1 MIHVILINPCTDI
14 TSKCMW
20 IYLDDLWLTALR
32 MNLKE
37 IKEFGNERMNVYE
50 RGCVLQCKDRQAV
63 GSYSWMSNK
72 DAWSF
77 SFRCRKK
84 KKHIAW
90 HCLYPFKKPIS
101 AWKNT
106 SWCTHNTT
114 GEIHCHMA
122 ITAIKQIM
130 LWTLATWIKVNCT
143 VPLSSLSQWQYC

>member
-84 KKHIAW
+84 KNILHDIA
-90 HCLYPFKKPIS
+90 F
-101 AWKNT
+101 
-106 SWCTHNTT
+106 THLRNRFQH
-114 GEIHCHMA
+114 GKI
-122 ITAIKQIM
+122 
-130 LWTLATWIKVNCT
+130 
-143 VPLSSLSQWQYC
+143 PLDAHTIPLVKSIVIWPLPLLNKLCSEPWPHGSR